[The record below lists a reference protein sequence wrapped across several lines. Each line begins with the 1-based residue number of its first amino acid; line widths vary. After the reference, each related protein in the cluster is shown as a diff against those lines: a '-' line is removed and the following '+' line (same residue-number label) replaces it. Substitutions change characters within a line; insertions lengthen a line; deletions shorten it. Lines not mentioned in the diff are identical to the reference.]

1 MSASTPPI
9 VGLIGGVASGKSTV
23 ARLLQSHGALWLDS
37 DSMAHAVLNSPEVL
51 ELISG
56 RFGREVVQSD
66 GRADR
71 QKLASLVFGS
81 GEQLAQNLAWLQ
93 SIIHPRVREL
103 TEVRIESEAAGHPLV
118 LIDAPLLLE
127 AGWGPRCQRILFVD
141 TPLERRQQWAIDRGW
156 PAEEINRREAAQMPL
171 DEKRRHAT
179 DVITNDGSIANL
191 ELQVDRFI
199 QSLAIPS

>member
-1 MSASTPPI
+1 MTATTPI
-9 VGLIGGVASGKSTV
+9 VVGLIGGIASGKSTV
-23 ARLLQSHGALWLDS
+23 ARMLQARGALWLDS

-81 GEQLAQNLAWLQ
+81 GQQLAENLAWLQ
-93 SIIHPRVREL
+93 SIIHPRVRLL
-103 TEVRIESEAAGHPLV
+103 TEKRIQTEGPGHPLV

-127 AGWGPRCQRILFVD
+127 AGWGPRCQRILFID
-141 TPLERRQQWAIDRGW
+141 TPLERRQQWAVERGW
-156 PAEEINRREAAQMPL
+156 PAEEIKRREAAQMSL
-171 DEKRRHAT
+171 EDKRQQAT
-179 DVITNDGSIANL
+179 DVINNDGSIADL

-199 QSLAIPS
+199 EGLSRS